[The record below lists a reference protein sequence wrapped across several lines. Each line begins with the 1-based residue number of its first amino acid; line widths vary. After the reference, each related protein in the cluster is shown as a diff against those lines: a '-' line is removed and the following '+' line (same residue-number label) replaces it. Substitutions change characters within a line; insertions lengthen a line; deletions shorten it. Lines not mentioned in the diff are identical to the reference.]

1 MGERDVS
8 ARVASN
14 LRRMFPDEA
23 LIRERAEEVVDALL
37 STDGVVVADSQSLR
51 DALRDVVFS
60 SAVVPAPRCPSC
72 KHSVSRHDHGSMAGL
87 GECLERTPRGMCW
100 CKHYTRAGSE

>member
-1 MGERDVS
+1 MS

-37 STDGVVVADSQSLR
+37 TTDGVVVADSQSLR
-51 DALRDVVFS
+51 NALRDVVSS
-60 SAVVPAPRCPSC
+60 SAVVPQPRCPQC
-72 KHSVSRHDHGSMAGL
+72 NHSVVRHDHGSMDGL
-87 GECLERTPRGMCW
+87 GECLERTPRGLCW
-100 CKHYTRAGSE
+100 CKHYMRAGSE